1 MNNYQLVYPMF
12 ALVLLTMIVLTTLFR
27 RRVKLLEELG
37 PEETGE
43 RVGGH
48 ERENVFP
55 VRKKKKVELIV
66 Q

>member
-1 MNNYQLVYPMF
+1 
-12 ALVLLTMIVLTTLFR
+12 
-27 RRVKLLEELG
+27 VKLLEELG